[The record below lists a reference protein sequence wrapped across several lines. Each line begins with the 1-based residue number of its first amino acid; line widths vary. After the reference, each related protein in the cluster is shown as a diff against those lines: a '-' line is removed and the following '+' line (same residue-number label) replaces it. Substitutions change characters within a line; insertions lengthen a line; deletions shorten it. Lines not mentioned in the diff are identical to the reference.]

1 MIERLALAPAL
12 LRRRHSSH
20 TGALMNSS
28 EDLIE
33 RACAGDQE
41 AFRLLFERYACPIL
55 SFIYDLVLERDL
67 AEELTQETFVRAYQK
82 LSTLRDHASF
92 STWLFGIG
100 RNVSREALRL
110 RNRRGRSSPE
120 TEISVLERED
130 RSLSPADELFGK
142 EINQTIRAALCSLD
156 EDKRLVFTLR
166 IFQQR
171 SYDEIAQITGFSLGK
186 VKTDLR
192 RARAQMRRRI
202 RPLLGDYGNE
212 M

>member
-1 MIERLALAPAL
+1 
-12 LRRRHSSH
+12 
-20 TGALMNSS
+20 MNSS

-82 LSTLRDHASF
+82 LSTLRDRASF

-110 RNRRGRSSPE
+110 RSRRGRNLPE
-120 TEISVLERED
+120 TEVSLLERED
-130 RSLSPADELFGK
+130 RGRSPADELFGK
-142 EINQTIRAALCSLD
+142 ELNQTIRAALRSLD

-166 IFQQR
+166 VFQQR
-171 SYDEIAQITGFSLGK
+171 SYDEIAQITGFSLSK

-192 RARAQMRRRI
+192 RARAQMRQRI
-202 RPLLGDYGNE
+202 RPLFGDYGNE